1 MRGRGSEG
9 RGGWREEG
17 DGEREWRFLWFGH
30 IPLANTH
37 WGLGN
42 KAQLRIQEKEKGC
55 DGQVI
60 ASHLNG
66 GVPRCQKLSLSLN

>member
-1 MRGRGSEG
+1 MRGGGSEG

-17 DGEREWRFLWFGH
+17 DGRENGDLWFGH
-30 IPLANTH
+30 IPFVSH

-42 KAQLRIQEKEKGC
+42 EAQLRIQENEKGC